1 MRELDEWINVVAL
14 ASHVDTSDSPKLH
27 QVQRLLARYRR
38 EGRRVGDFGI
48 IRVTYVRKH
57 GLRGRWYAK
66 GPSIQ
71 SYCTKTARS
80 VGLATEIGAS
90 AGADM
95 LFVDVDIN
103 NCFVTLFVNALRNHG
118 ADMDHFRVLVS
129 FCENYRAWREFL
141 GEYLGISAKTSK
153 KMLIRLVH
161 LGRPADAIPFLWEL
175 AHQIQEAVDFLFELD
190 RFQHLTAR
198 FMDRPNPRATRLH
211 YALADLEEAVMTDLV
226 ETVQE
231 LPGCHFN
238 TFMCDGA
245 IIRVEEEG
253 GVPGLRRELESI
265 GARHGVTFSISTFDR
280 LGGASRPKRK
290 R

>member
-1 MRELDEWINVVAL
+1 
-14 ASHVDTSDSPKLH
+14 
-27 QVQRLLARYRR
+27 
-38 EGRRVGDFGI
+38 
-48 IRVTYVRKH
+48 
-57 GLRGRWYAK
+57 
-66 GPSIQ
+66 
-71 SYCTKTARS
+71 
-80 VGLATEIGAS
+80 
-90 AGADM
+90 
-95 LFVDVDIN
+95 
-103 NCFVTLFVNALRNHG
+103 
-118 ADMDHFRVLVS
+118 
-129 FCENYRAWREFL
+129 
-141 GEYLGISAKTSK
+141 
-153 KMLIRLVH
+153 MLIRLVH

-290 R
+290 RGTHQVKSSLDDPADPFAANVYTDTQAYRKALATCKFNNREELPVSTMYISVGKLEGLRVFQSSPQK